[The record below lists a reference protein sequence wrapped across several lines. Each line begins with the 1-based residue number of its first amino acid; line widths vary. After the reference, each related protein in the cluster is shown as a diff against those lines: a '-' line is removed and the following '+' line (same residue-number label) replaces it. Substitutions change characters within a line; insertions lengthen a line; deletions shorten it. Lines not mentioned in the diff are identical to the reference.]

1 MISKGRWLLKYT
13 VMIPAAGSG
22 QRMGAGFNKL
32 FLKLGEKP
40 IFIHTLQAFEED
52 PLCDGIILAVK
63 EEEKREIQGFL
74 DQFNISK
81 VREMVEG
88 GTERQYSVDAC
99 LKAYTEKGIVLV
111 HDAARPFI
119 RRSVIHALVK
129 EAEEHG
135 AAIVGVKAK
144 DTMKL
149 APSGTVQETV
159 NRNHLWIVQTPQ
171 AFRHEVIDEASRRAK
186 EDGFLGTDE
195 SMLVER
201 INHPVR
207 IVEGTYDNVKMTTQE
222 DLAIGEI
229 LLKRVQQEEE
239 R

>member
-1 MISKGRWLLKYT
+1 
-13 VMIPAAGSG
+13 MIPAAGSG

-40 IFIHTLQAFEED
+40 ILIHTLEAFEQD
-52 PLCDGIILAVK
+52 PLCTGIILAIK
-63 EEEKREIQGFL
+63 EAEKPEIENYLQ
-74 DQFNISK
+74 QFNISK
-81 VREMVEG
+81 VRQMVTG

-99 LKAYTEKGIVLV
+99 LAAHEEGGIVLV

-119 RRSVIHALVK
+119 RRSVIHSLVEEAK
-129 EAEEHG
+129 EYG

-171 AFRHEVIDEASRRAK
+171 AFRYEVLQRASSQAK
-186 EDGFLGTDE
+186 EEDFLGTDE

-201 INHPVR
+201 TGHLVR
-207 IVEGTYDNVKMTTQE
+207 MVEGTYDNVKMTTQE

-229 LLKRVQQEEE
+229 LLRRVRREEE
-239 R
+239 Q

>member
-1 MISKGRWLLKYT
+1 
-13 VMIPAAGSG
+13 MIPAAGSG
-22 QRMGAGFNKL
+22 KRMGAGFNKL

-40 IFIHTLQAFEED
+40 IFIHTLEAFEQD
-52 PLCDGIILAVK
+52 PFCKGIILAVK
-63 EEEKREIQGFL
+63 SEEKQDIESYL
-74 DQFNISK
+74 EQFKIGK
-81 VREMVEG
+81 VKKMVEG

-99 LKAYTEKGIVLV
+99 LAAYEGDGIVLV

-149 APSGTVQETV
+149 APAGTVQETV
-159 NRNHLWIVQTPQ
+159 NRDHLWIVQTPQ
-171 AFRHEVIDEASRRAK
+171 AFRYDVLQKASKKAK
-186 EDGFLGTDE
+186 VDGFLGTDE

-201 INHPVR
+201 FGHTVR
-207 IVEGTYDNVKMTTQE
+207 MVEGTYDNVKMTTQE

-229 LLKRVQQEEE
+229 LLKRVQLEEKK
-239 R
+239 